1 MEDEHVGISGGGLQ
15 KKKMGI
21 LFDNPQY
28 PRVPLSSVLT
38 NRYSKRSGLC
48 VETLDFHFSTLQSIP
63 L

>member
-1 MEDEHVGISGGGLQ
+1 MEDEHVEISVGGLQ
-15 KKKMGI
+15 KMGL
-21 LFDNPQY
+21 LFDNPPY

>member
-1 MEDEHVGISGGGLQ
+1 MEDEHVEISVGGLQ
-15 KKKMGI
+15 KMEI
-21 LFDNPQY
+21 LFDNPRY
-28 PRVPLSSVLT
+28 PRVPPSSVLT